1 MKSLRPLAGA
11 LLATLVLLTSV
22 NAAEVGIINPPG
34 SGGSSGTELA
44 PPRGEPETP
53 RDEPDR
59 NLPTTPDPPRD
70 EPRRDR
76 DNDSDSPTPSSEPP
90 LQTRHFGSMVELSCA
105 VADRPDAI
113 VVVNH
118 SAEPLPP
125 GTRIKWQLK
134 AEGVQGFFRLLGT
147 LEGGATL
154 VADNV
159 LRKQVNNGANCI
171 ARVI

>member
-11 LLATLVLLTSV
+11 LLATLILLTSV

-34 SGGSSGTELA
+34 GSGSTELA
-44 PPRGEPETP
+44 PPRDEPAPP

-59 NLPTTPDPPRD
+59 NLPVDPAPPHY
-70 EPRRDR
+70 EPRPSRDK
-76 DNDSDSPTPSSEPP
+76 DSDSSMPASEPP
-90 LQTRHFGSMVELSCA
+90 LQTRHFGSMVELTCA
-105 VADRPDAI
+105 IADRPDAI

-118 SAEPLPP
+118 SSEPLPP

>member
-11 LLATLVLLTSV
+11 LLATLLLLTSV
-22 NAAEVGIINPPG
+22 NAAEVGIIDTP
-34 SGGSSGTELA
+34 GSSGSTELA
-44 PPRGEPETP
+44 PPKGKP
-53 RDEPDR
+53 DEPDR
-59 NLPTTPDPPRD
+59 TVPADPKPPR
-70 EPRRDR
+70 ESSKPRRDKE
-76 DNDSDSPTPSSEPP
+76 SDSSSPSSEPP

-118 SAEPLPP
+118 SSEPLPP

-134 AEGVQGFFRLLGT
+134 AEGVQGFFRLLGA

-159 LRKQVNNGANCI
+159 LRQQVNSGANCI

>member
-44 PPRGEPETP
+44 PPRDTEPS

-59 NLPTTPDPPRD
+59 NLPTTPDPPRS
-70 EPRRDR
+70 EPRPSKGD
-76 DNDSDSPTPSSEPP
+76 DNDSPTPSSEPP
-90 LQTRHFGSMVELSCA
+90 LQTRHFGSMVELTCA
-105 VADRPDAI
+105 VADRPAAI

-118 SAEPLPP
+118 SSEPLPP

-159 LRKQVNNGANCI
+159 LRQHVSNGANCI

>member
-11 LLATLVLLTSV
+11 LLATRVLLTSV
-22 NAAEVGIINPPG
+22 NAAEVGIIDTP
-34 SGGSSGTELA
+34 GSSGSTELA
-44 PPRGEPETP
+44 PPRDEAEPP

-59 NLPTTPDPPRD
+59 NLPVDPAPPR
-70 EPRRDR
+70 PSRDK
-76 DNDSDSPTPSSEPP
+76 DSDSSKPASEPP